1 MTTFLPPKLN
11 PEYVTAMT
19 LSSIDS
25 EVPDLIASSSSR
37 FQLLFV
43 RTKEYLKHLLF
54 ADLYVASVFQV
65 ATVRTSR
72 IIDDFS

>member
-11 PEYVTAMT
+11 PEYVTVMT
-19 LSSIDS
+19 VSSNDS

-37 FQLLFV
+37 FQLLLV
-43 RTKEYLKHLLF
+43 RTKEYLKHLVF
-54 ADLYVASVFQV
+54 ADVLSVFQI